1 VQQKL
6 ERNSYA
12 PLVITLRQVIHAV
25 DLVKGFILV
34 DLQNIIQTLQIM
46 QVSLIFYLSM
56 IIILG
61 HTSILTPSES
71 PSISNQI
78 ISQPENRS
86 IIPSNTATAPS
97 NTANLTHLSFG
108 GNPHLAAKLNNEWEI
123 QQKVSYII

>member
-1 VQQKL
+1 
-6 ERNSYA
+6 
-12 PLVITLRQVIHAV
+12 
-25 DLVKGFILV
+25 
-34 DLQNIIQTLQIM
+34 
-46 QVSLIFYLSM
+46 M